1 MPGCYRIHKVNTS
14 RDYSLGLECSKGG
27 AQRVFKQRIAVL
39 SSIFCL
45 GYDRHRYFG
54 GNMNIA
60 VIGTGYVGLVTGTCF
75 AETGNHV
82 ICVDNDSAKL
92 EKLNQA
98 ELPIYEPGL
107 ELLFYRNIAKKRLL
121 FTSDLR
127 TAVTSSDI
135 VFLCLPTPQGED
147 GSADLSYVYSVA
159 GEIAAMLRNPDSAG
173 YKIIVNKSTVPVGT
187 SSAVKSILR
196 KEGAINVDVVSNPE
210 FLREGFALEDFM
222 RPDRIVIG
230 SDNKASLEI
239 MKALYEPFVRQG
251 NPIIEM
257 DPASAE
263 LTKYAS
269 NSYLA
274 MRITFMNE
282 LANLCEKVGA
292 NVDLVRIGMGTDNRI
307 GKRFLFAGIGY
318 GGSCFPK
325 DVNALIRT
333 SIEMGSE
340 MQILRTVDRLNSE
353 RKLLLVERVF
363 EYFNG
368 NLKGR
373 QFAVWGLAFK
383 PNTDD
388 MREAPSVAIIRKLLD
403 VGATVAAYDPVA
415 MQNARYNFKDEIT
428 YADDEYDALEG
439 SDALLV
445 VTEWNEFRNPDF
457 SLVKSKLTQPLIFDG
472 RNIFEPDKMKELGF
486 TYYSIGRKPIHR

>member
-1 MPGCYRIHKVNTS
+1 MK
-14 RDYSLGLECSKGG
+14 
-27 AQRVFKQRIAVL
+27 
-39 SSIFCL
+39 
-45 GYDRHRYFG
+45 
-54 GNMNIA
+54 IA

-82 ICVDNDSAKL
+82 ICVDNDPAKL

-98 ELPIYEPGL
+98 DLTIYEPGL
-107 ELLFYRNIAKKRLL
+107 ELLFYRNIAKKRLS
-121 FTSDLR
+121 FTDNLGAAIENSE
-127 TAVTSSDI
+127 I

-147 GSADLSYVYSVA
+147 GSADLSYVFSA
-159 GEIAAMLRNPDSAG
+159 AKEIALTLKKLGNESD
-173 YKIIVNKSTVPVGT
+173 KVIVNKSTVPVGT
-187 SSAVKSILR
+187 SSAVRAIFR
-196 KEGAINVDVVSNPE
+196 KEGVGNVDVVSNPE

-230 SDNKASLEI
+230 SDNKASLDK

-257 DPASAE
+257 DPVSAE

-274 MRITFMNE
+274 MRITYMNE
-282 LANLCEKVGA
+282 LANLCERVGA
-292 NVDLVRIGMGTDNRI
+292 NVELVRIGMGTDNRI

-333 SIEMGSE
+333 SAEMGSE
-340 MQILRTVDRLNSE
+340 MQILTAVDRLNKE
-353 RKLLLVERVF
+353 RKLLLVDRVL
-363 EYFNG
+363 EHFNKDI
-368 NLKGR
+368 KGR
-373 QFAVWGLAFK
+373 QLAVWGLAFK

-388 MREAPSVAIIRKLLD
+388 MREAPAVAIIRRLLD
-403 VGATVAAYDPVA
+403 LGAKVAAYDPVA
-415 MQNARYNFKDEIT
+415 MQNARFYFKDTIL
-428 YADDEYDALEG
+428 YAEDEYAALNG

-457 SLVKSKLTQPLIFDG
+457 ALVKSKLKQPLVFDG
-472 RNIFEPDKMKELGF
+472 RNIFEPEKMKELGF
-486 TYYSIGRKPIHR
+486 VYYSIGRKPVL